1 MKINI
6 EKIREGMKLKN
17 LSNIRLLPD
26 DFKPKEKH
34 LYCSIALT
42 VMGTV
47 IAVLCIILSVMDET
61 KIYLKGAVILLSIF
75 IAIFILMTIEIQKR
89 LKNSIIG

>member
-6 EKIREGMKLKN
+6 GKIIDGMKLKN

-26 DFKPKEKH
+26 DFEPKEKH
-34 LYCSIALT
+34 LYCSIGLA

-47 IAVLCIILSVMDET
+47 VAVLCIILSVMDET
-61 KIYLKGAVILLSIF
+61 KVYLKGAVILLGIF
-75 IAIFILMTIEIQKR
+75 IAIFVLMTIEIRSR
-89 LKNSIIG
+89 LIYLNN